1 MSGTYF
7 VHLFGV
13 LLDNYLRHSLS
24 MPRVCPPLPP
34 TLHVLSSRRIVSLGS
49 ILPYLTS
56 LGSLHIHSWH
66 YAISDKISSMAR
78 SPSKHQFLLKD
89 GQELDKRRQ
98 QLQWWRKWVWRS
110 LLLIPESTHLGTKG
124 IDGIKRRC
132 K

>member
-13 LLDNYLRHSLS
+13 LLDNYLRHFLS

-66 YAISDKISSMAR
+66 YAKGVTVKESEISHGLVSPAQRALKKICTLA
-78 SPSKHQFLLKD
+78 QFWLEK
-89 GQELDKRRQ
+89 
-98 QLQWWRKWVWRS
+98 S
-110 LLLIPESTHLGTKG
+110 G
-124 IDGIKRRC
+124 IRPMPKMGD
-132 K
+132 